1 MESLSETHLISILES
16 VLFASGEPMSI
27 KALAN
32 IVDRTESDVKEV
44 LSIMSRKYEDQNRGI
59 VLLNMNN
66 SYSLGTKPE
75 NSKYVQKLLKVD
87 SRKSLSQ
94 AALETLAIIVY
105 KGPITRVEIDDI
117 RGVRSERAIN
127 TLLEKNII
135 KEAGRRDSPGRPIL
149 FSITEEFFKVFDIK
163 SLEDMPKLDLLTVDF
178 KEA

>member
-1 MESLSETHLISILES
+1 MNKYDDKIFSIIES
-16 VLFASGEPMSI
+16 VLFAAGEPMSI

-32 IVDRTESDVKEV
+32 IVDRYESDLKEI
-44 LSIMSRKYEDQNRGI
+44 LSIMGREYEDQNRGI
-59 VLLNMNN
+59 MLLNMNN
-66 SYSLGTKPE
+66 SYSLGTKSE

-105 KGPITRVEIDDI
+105 KGPITRIEIDNI

-127 TLLEKNII
+127 TLLEKKII
-135 KEAGRRDSPGRPIL
+135 KEVGRKDSPGRPIL
-149 FSITEEFFKVFDIK
+149 FSISEEFFKVFDMK
-163 SLEDMPKLDLLTVDF
+163 SLESMPNLNLLSLDS